1 MTEKTVIA
9 IDGPAASGKGTLARK
24 IARHFDFA
32 YLDTGKLYRLVGLRV
47 LEAGLDP
54 DDENE
59 VNKKAYDLV
68 GQFKP
73 EDLDNPDLGT
83 DEAGNAASRVAV
95 HLGVRQALIELQRY
109 FPQTTDKR
117 GAVIDGRDIGTV
129 IYPDADLKIF
139 VTADIQERARRRCNE
154 LKSQGR
160 PAEFEKI
167 LQDMKARDDR
177 DTGRALA
184 PTRKAEDAVEVDTT
198 EMSINEMVEKVA
210 PIIQENLK

>member
-1 MTEKTVIA
+1 M
-9 IDGPAASGKGTLARK
+9 
-24 IARHFDFA
+24 
-32 YLDTGKLYRLVGLRV
+32 
-47 LEAGLDP
+47 
-54 DDENE
+54 
-59 VNKKAYDLV
+59 
-68 GQFKP
+68 
-73 EDLDNPDLGT
+73 
-83 DEAGNAASRVAV
+83 
-95 HLGVRQALIELQRY
+95 
-109 FPQTTDKR
+109 
-117 GAVIDGRDIGTV
+117 IDGRDIGTV

-139 VTADIQERARRRCNE
+139 VTADIQERARRRCDE